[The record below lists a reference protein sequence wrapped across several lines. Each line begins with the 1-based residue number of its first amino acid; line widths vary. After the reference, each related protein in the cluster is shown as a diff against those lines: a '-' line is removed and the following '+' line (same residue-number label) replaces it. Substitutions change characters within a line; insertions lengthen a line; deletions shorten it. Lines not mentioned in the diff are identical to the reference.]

1 MQRLFGFK
9 SLEEMKKK
17 FSLMSDFGGELCH
30 KIYKDEFSKLMIF
43 LEKQYESRP
52 EFQSYMAEFCDM
64 RLKTDI
70 LNDYQNNHLDEFGV
84 LDYARMASEMI
95 TDTDDS
101 WAQESIIKS
110 FEEFVQKMKVQN
122 EILDELKATNEERYI
137 PIKKKGDV
145 WVALEPNKI
154 EKHVMDIRIGQVTK
168 DMEQKHDLTYRQ
180 KRSLEMELK
189 YRTQEQVLST
199 EQLTQL
205 SEEILVELVEIKSIK
220 KARIN

>member
-1 MQRLFGFK
+1 
-9 SLEEMKKK
+9 
-17 FSLMSDFGGELCH
+17 MSDFGGELCH
-30 KIYKDEFSKLMIF
+30 KIYKDEFSKLMTF

-64 RLKTDI
+64 RLKTEDI

-168 DMEQKHDLTYRQ
+168 DMEQKHDLTYHQ